1 MMLGWLLIILLVG
14 GVLAWWGERWGPSV
28 PRWIAVMALGLDLAL
43 LLGWVVIP
51 FTQASPSSE
60 AGWMAEWHLPWIPRF
75 GIHLHLALDGL
86 SLLLILLTCFL
97 GIIAVVAS
105 WTEIQRKVG
114 FFHFN
119 ILWVLAGVV
128 GVFLAIDLFFFFV
141 WWEVMLVPMYLLIS
155 IWGHERRAYAAMKFF
170 LFTQAGSLF
179 MLVAIVALT
188 MIHFE
193 QTQIVTFDF
202 LQLKETSLTAEQ
214 EMWLLLGFFL
224 AFAVKLPAVPF
235 HPWLPDAHTEAP
247 TGGSVILAGLM
258 LKTGGYG
265 LLRFALPL
273 FPHAAESIATA
284 GMTLGVIGILFG
296 SVMAFAQT
304 DLKRLVAYTSIGHL
318 GFVLLGIFAMNAYA
332 YQGAVMQMIAHGLS
346 TGALFILVGALQ
358 ERMQTRDIRRMG
370 GLWSVAP
377 KLGGFSL
384 FFAMASLGMP
394 GLANFIGEFLVL
406 LGVFRVN
413 IILTVFAVLGII
425 GAAIYSLF
433 FIKRTFHGPN
443 TEGWTIPDLGPRHVA
458 LLGIMIVFQVGLGLY
473 PQPVFLTAD
482 SFIQTLPASAP
493 SSPPPLAW
501 VP

>member
-1 MMLGWLLIILLVG
+1 MMLGLLLIILLAG
-14 GVLAWWGERWGPSV
+14 GALAWWSERWGAAV
-28 PRWIAVMALGLDLAL
+28 PRWIAVIALSVDLAIVLIWGL
-43 LLGWVVIP
+43 LP
-51 FTQASPSSE
+51 FMQTPLSSE
-60 AGWMAEWHLPWIPRF
+60 ERWIAEWSLPWIPRF
-75 GIHLHLALDGL
+75 GIYLHLALDGL
-86 SLLLILLTCFL
+86 SLLLVLLTFFL
-97 GIIAVVAS
+97 GIGAVVAS
-105 WTEIQRKVG
+105 WSEIQQRVG

-119 ILWVLAGVV
+119 ILWVLAGVT

-179 MLVAIVALT
+179 MLVAIVGLT

-193 QTQIVTFDF
+193 QTEVVTFDF
-202 LQLKETSLTAEQ
+202 LQLMNTSLTARQ
-214 EMWLLLGFFL
+214 EMWLFLGFFL
-224 AFAVKLPAVPF
+224 AFAVKLPAVPL

-247 TGGSVILAGLM
+247 TGGSVILAGLL
-258 LKTGGYG
+258 LKTGAYG
-265 LLRFALPL
+265 LLRFTIPL
-273 FPHAAESIATA
+273 FPHASETLATA

-296 SVMAFAQT
+296 SLLAFAQT

-318 GFVLLGIFAMNAYA
+318 GFVLLGIFAMNTYA

-358 ERMQTRDIRRMG
+358 ERMHTRDIRRMG

-377 KLGGFSL
+377 KLGGVSL

-413 IILTVFAVLGII
+413 IILTVLAVMGII

-433 FIKRTFHGPN
+433 FIKRTFYGPN
-443 TEGWTIPDLGPRHVA
+443 TEGWDIPDLGPRHLA
-458 LLGIMIVFQVGLGLY
+458 LLGVIMVFQVGLGLY
-473 PQPVFLTAD
+473 PQPVFQTAEP
-482 SFIQTLPASAP
+482 FIQTLQVSQASTSP
-493 SSPPPLAW
+493 SLTL